1 MERLDVEKLERIE
14 RFNKI
19 FINIVKYAFLI
30 LMAIIVIIPF
40 YWMFATALKDDAE
53 ILLNPPTFIPRN
65 PAFANF
71 YNSLAQTDERYDF
84 VRFMR
89 NTIIVGVISTIGTV
103 VITILAAFAFARME
117 FKGRNTIFAILLT
130 TMMIPGEM
138 MIITNYITV
147 SSLGWLNSDAGM
159 FSALIVP
166 FLVSVF
172 FIFLLRQTFK
182 QIPNELYLAAKIDG
196 KSDLRYLW
204 RVMIP
209 LAKPTIITMVIL
221 RLMGA
226 WNSYLWPNLIAGS
239 RTHMRLITVGLRH
252 AFTIDGMIR
261 VNMQMAAT
269 AVVTVP
275 LLLVFI
281 FCRKYIMRGVS
292 RSGIKG

>member
-1 MERLDVEKLERIE
+1 
-14 RFNKI
+14 
-19 FINIVKYAFLI
+19 
-30 LMAIIVIIPF
+30 MAIIVIIPF

>member
-1 MERLDVEKLERIE
+1 MEKLDVEKLERIE
-14 RFNKI
+14 LANKI
-19 FINIVKYAFLI
+19 FINIIKYAFLI
-30 LMAIIVIIPF
+30 LMAIIVIVPF
-40 YWMFATALKDDAE
+40 YWMFATALKDDVE
-53 ILLNPPTFIPRN
+53 ILLNPPTLFPRN
-65 PAFANF
+65 PVFANF
-71 YNSLAQTDERYDF
+71 YNSLMHTDERYDF
-84 VRFMR
+84 IRFMQ
-89 NTIIVGVISTIGTV
+89 NTIIVGVLSTIGTII
-103 VITILAAFAFARME
+103 ITIFAAFAFARME

-138 MIITNYITV
+138 MIITNFMTV
-147 SSLGWLNSDAGM
+147 ARLGWINSEIGVFAAM
-159 FSALIVP
+159 IVP

-172 FIFLLRQTFK
+172 FIFLLRQSFK

-209 LAKPTIITMVIL
+209 LAKPTIITMIIL
-221 RLMGA
+221 RVMGA
-226 WNSYLWPNLIAGS
+226 WNSYLWPNLVTI
-239 RTHMRLITVGLRH
+239 RHDHLRLITVGLRH
-252 AFTIDGMIR
+252 AFVVDGMVRI
-261 VNMQMAAT
+261 NMQMAAT